1 MSFDSG
7 DSFPKVDMFVYGQQI
22 VCCVHKV
29 TQKVCIKASALSP
42 IC

>member
-29 TQKVCIKASALSP
+29 TQKSMY
-42 IC
+42 